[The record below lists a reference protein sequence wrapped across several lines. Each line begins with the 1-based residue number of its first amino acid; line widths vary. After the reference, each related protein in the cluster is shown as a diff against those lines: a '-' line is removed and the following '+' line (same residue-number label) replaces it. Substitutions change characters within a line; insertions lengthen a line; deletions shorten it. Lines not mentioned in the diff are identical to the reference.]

1 MSLRELTRP
10 SLGIIEPCLGL
21 LLLLTGWLTAE
32 DLSALAQNSDAGS
45 ANHES
50 TKAAQTAEQ
59 LAEAKR
65 LLEGPARNPECVWLG
80 RRVVNLVWRDDMDT
94 AFRHLDIYD
103 RFGCPGSHIQAAF
116 RCLVLNGNID
126 LKDAESLNGRV
137 HSCWVNPSLL
147 AAPAQTRPSSP
158 TH

>member
-1 MSLRELTRP
+1 MSSREHTRLG
-10 SLGIIEPCLGL
+10 LGIIEPCLGL